1 MANEHKAGMLIS
13 MRRILRLHPQYSR
26 TVIRLAYPVSLGMIS
41 ITLLGVVDTAM
52 LGHLGP
58 APLAAAGIAAVG
70 YFALIFSLA
79 GIGIGVQTIVSRRF
93 GEENLMECGTVLSSG
108 VALAVLFGLPFA
120 MFSAPLARALAP
132 LLSHDLQ
139 VARLGGIYLHY
150 RFLGAGFLIL
160 NMVYRGFY
168 NGIGDTKR
176 QLHSAIII
184 TIVNIGLDYLLIFG
198 RGGFPQLGIAGA
210 AIASTVATG
219 IGTVYFVAVSL
230 TPGYRHQFAPYHHV
244 RKWPRQVSPIL
255 RLSGPVMAQRIIS
268 NGSFFAFFSIVS
280 RIGTLELAASNV
292 IRSVLGLSIMPAIG
306 IGVAAATLIGQNLGA
321 ARPDEAEAYGWEAAK
336 LASYLMAGI
345 GLSFIAFPR
354 QIFAIYTNDPAVI
367 ALGRVPLILLGATQI
382 LDGMAIVL
390 SQGLQGAGNTR
401 YVMGVELLVCGLIYL
416 PAAYL
421 FGLQLHGGIIG
432 AWSGEFVYW
441 LAFAVFMAW
450 KFNQGA
456 WKKIQV

>member
-1 MANEHKAGMLIS
+1 MHNINIS
-13 MRRILRLHPQYSR
+13 WRSFAIHPSLAR
-26 TVIRLAYPVSLGMIS
+26 TVIRLGYPVSLGMIS

-58 APLAAAGIAAVG
+58 IPLAAAGIAAVG
-70 YFALIFSLA
+70 YFAIIFSLA

-93 GEENLMECGTVLSSG
+93 GEGRTPECGTVLSSG
-108 VALAVLFGLPFA
+108 VALAILFGIPFVLL
-120 MFSAPLARALAP
+120 SAPLARFIAP
-132 LLSHDLQ
+132 ALSHDPR
-139 VARLGGIYLHY
+139 VATLGEIYLYY
-150 RFLGAGFLIL
+150 RFIGAGFLIL

-184 TIVNIGLDYLLIFG
+184 TVVNIGLDYLLIFG
-198 RGGFPQLGIAGA
+198 RGGFPKLGIAGA
-210 AIASTVATG
+210 AIASTIATG
-219 IGTVYFVAVSL
+219 IGTVYFVTVSL
-230 TPGYRHQFAPYHHV
+230 FPRYRHRFAPYHHI
-244 RKWPRQVSPIL
+244 RNWPHQVAPIL

-280 RIGTLELAASNV
+280 RIGTLALAASNV

-345 GLSFIAFPR
+345 GLLFIAFPR
-354 QIFAIYTNDPAVI
+354 EIFAIYTDNPAVI
-367 ALGRVPLILLGATQI
+367 ALGRTPLILLGATQI

-401 YVMGVELLVCGLIYL
+401 YVMGIELLVCGGIYL
-416 PAAYL
+416 PTAYL
-421 FGLQLHGGIIG
+421 FGIQLHGGIIG
-432 AWSGEFVYW
+432 AWAGEFVYW
-441 LAFAVFMAW
+441 LAFALFMAL
-450 KFNQGA
+450 KFKQGA
-456 WKKIQV
+456 WKKIQL